1 MTYTAAVIGA
11 GEDPENPSASGFAMG
26 YSHAD
31 GYEATDGIELV
42 AVADIVPENAEAF
55 ADAYDIGDDG
65 VFEDYNEMLAA
76 VEPDVVSVCVPP
88 ALHESIS
95 VDCIRS
101 GVVEAVHCEKPMA
114 LTYGGATRM
123 AQAATRRDV
132 HLTFNHQR
140 RFGRPFRKAKEL
152 LDAGE
157 IGALERVEFA
167 ASNVYDYGSHSFDLS
182 NYYTDQATPAW
193 VLAGIDYRE
202 PNVFFGAHNE
212 NHAVVQW
219 AYENGITGL
228 ATTGVGEASI
238 ACHNRLVGTEGVIEV
253 GAHDQDDGAL
263 RIRRDGDGWESLDT
277 DDEGLHDDVYIHRA
291 IADVVEGVDT
301 GEPSELDAANA
312 LDATEIIF
320 GVWESARRRGRVEFP
335 LEIDDNPLEAMV
347 EAGDLGFDPTE

>member
-26 YSHAD
+26 YGHAD
-31 GYEATDGIELV
+31 GYEATDDVELV
-42 AVADIVPENAEAF
+42 AVADIVLENAEAF
-55 ADAYDIGDDG
+55 ADTYDIAGEN
-65 VFEDYNEMLAA
+65 VFEDYDEMLAT

-88 ALHESIS
+88 ALHERIS

-123 AQAATRRDV
+123 AQEATRRDV

-157 IGALERVEFA
+157 IGSLERVEFS

-182 NYYTDQATPAW
+182 NYYTDQATPSW

-202 PNVFFGAHNE
+202 ENVFFGAHNE

-219 AYENGITGL
+219 AYENGVTGL
-228 ATTGVGEASI
+228 ATTGVGEGSI
-238 ACHNRLVGTEGVIEV
+238 ACHNRLVGSEGVIEV
-253 GAHDQDDGAL
+253 GAHDQDDGVL

-277 DDEGLHDDVYIHRA
+277 DGEGLHDDAYIYRA
-291 IADVVEGVDT
+291 VADVVEAVDT
-301 GEPSELDAANA
+301 GDPSELDAANA

-347 EAGDLGFDPTE
+347 DAGELGIDSTE